1 MIYEILLTLYFVG
14 CLVGLWF
21 VFKKAG
27 EKPWKALVPV
37 YNIIVWIK
45 ICGKDTKEKKWKWY
59 IGFLIPAWNVFM
71 FLLLVVETANV
82 FHRYRYIEQTFAVI
96 FPWIYLPYLG
106 LSKHTY
112 FDPHNEEPHKVTQAR
127 DWLDAITFAL
137 VAAVIIRSMM
147 FEFYNIPS
155 SSMEKSLMTGDY
167 LVVSKMAYGPRSAMT
182 PLSVPLV
189 HNVLPFSNGQ
199 VESYLK
205 WIKLPYHRYR
215 GLGHVERFDPV
226 VFNYPDGDT
235 MCTAWR
241 SNRSYH
247 ELVREMGREN
257 VLNAKMLPV
266 GNQMVKNKIR
276 VRPVD
281 KRENFIKRCIG
292 LPGEDLQIID
302 QTVYINGK
310 AIETPPYSQQTY
322 GILFKSGINARKV
335 LDDIGVSHEDFS
347 NSLTYMMYESESHYI
362 VPLTQRQ
369 VKTLQAR
376 PDVVEVVPDIR
387 STEDGGIHIFPHS
400 ELYQWSTD
408 NFGPVH
414 IPARGETLKLTL
426 QNLPIYDRVITTYEG
441 NTLEVKDGRIFIN
454 GQETDQYTPKMDYY
468 WMMGDN
474 RHNSVDSRYWGF
486 VPEDHIAGKAV
497 RIIFSWDKDH
507 SRPRWDRIFKS
518 AKTME

>member
-1 MIYEILLTLYFVG
+1 MVYEILLILYFVG
-14 CLVGLWF
+14 CLAGLWL
-21 VFKKAG
+21 VLKKAG
-27 EKPWKALVPV
+27 EKPWKALIPV
-37 YNIIVWIK
+37 YNIIVWMR

-59 IGFLIPAWNVFM
+59 IAFLIPAINIFM

-82 FHRYRYIEQTFAVI
+82 FHRYNYFEQTFAVI
-96 FPWIYLPYLG
+96 FPWIYLPYVG
-106 LSKHTY
+106 LNKY
-112 FDPHNEEPHKVTQAR
+112 QYYDPHQEEPHQVSQAR
-127 DWLDAITFAL
+127 DWLDAITFAI

-182 PLSVPLV
+182 PLSVPLL
-189 HNVLPFSNGQ
+189 HNVLPLTDGQ

-205 WIKLPYHRYR
+205 WIKLPYHRYK
-215 GLGHVERFDPV
+215 GFKHVERFDPV

-235 MCTAWR
+235 MCTAWK

-247 ELVREMGREN
+247 SLVREMGREN

-266 GNQMVKNKIR
+266 GNQMVTNHIR

-302 QTVYINGK
+302 QKVYINGNEI
-310 AIETPPYSQQTY
+310 ATPPYSQQTY
-322 GILFKSGINARKV
+322 KVMFKEGINTRKV
-335 LDDIGVSHEDFS
+335 LDDIGVSHEDYS
-347 NSLTYMMYESESHYI
+347 TALSYMMYSGMPYYQI
-362 VPLTQRQ
+362 PLTEAQ
-369 VKTLQAR
+369 VKTLEAR
-376 PDVVEVVPDIR
+376 PDIIEVVPDINKA
-387 STEDGGIHIFPHS
+387 EDGDLEIFPHS
-400 ELYQWSTD
+400 ERYKWSTD

-414 IPARGETLKLTL
+414 IPAKGETLKLTIE
-426 QNLPIYDRVITTYEG
+426 NLPIYTRVIEIYEG
-441 NTLEVKDGRIFIN
+441 NTLEVKGDKIFIN
-454 GQETDQYTPKMDYY
+454 GQEATEYTCKMDYY

-486 VPEDHIAGKAV
+486 VPEDHISGKATMV
-497 RIIFSWDKDH
+497 LFSWDKDH
-507 SRPRWDRIFKS
+507 GKPRWNRVFKS
-518 AKTME
+518 ARSME